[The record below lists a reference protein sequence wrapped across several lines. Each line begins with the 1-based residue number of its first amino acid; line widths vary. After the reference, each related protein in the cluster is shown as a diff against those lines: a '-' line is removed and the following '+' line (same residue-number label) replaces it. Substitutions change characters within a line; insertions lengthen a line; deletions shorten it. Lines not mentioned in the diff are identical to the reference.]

1 GRVGMDD
8 SRIRELTEEVLSQ
21 LREGAPAASG
31 TGLESR
37 VAALEAVVA
46 RLQLGAGRTAPPPE
60 AAVHGH
66 AHPALHVLSV
76 GAGSGG
82 GCVMEPDKPC
92 VSSHACRVLG
102 H

>member
-1 GRVGMDD
+1 MDD

-37 VAALEAVVA
+37 VAALEAAAA
-46 RLQLGAGRTAPPPE
+46 RLQLRPGRTAAPPQ
-60 AAVHGH
+60 AAAHVH
-66 AHPALHVLSV
+66 ADPAVHVLSV